1 MNLQLMLLLLLKD
14 FLLLKLELALVAFE
28 FLLALFP
35 LSGFFFVKDLP
46 LLLDL
51 APFLRDSL
59 LSGSLLLLERL
70 EELVTVELLQLR

>member
-1 MNLQLMLLLLLKD
+1 MLLLLLKD

-51 APFLRDSL
+51 ALFLRDSL
-59 LSGSLLLLERL
+59 LSGGLLLLERL
-70 EELVTVELLQLR
+70 EELVTVELLQL